1 MEFLLELNW
10 DIIKALFIIIG
21 IDLILGGDNAIV
33 IAMASR
39 KLPDHLQQKAI
50 VFGTILAIAFR
61 FILAT
66 IAIFLLTMPYVQL
79 IGGLLLFYIA
89 TQLLRDQDAH
99 DHPDI
104 QSSTTFLGAV
114 KTIIIAD
121 VVMGFDNVLAI
132 SAAANQNI
140 ALILFGLI
148 ISVPLII
155 FGSQIILKLMKRYPF
170 MIYLGASLLAY
181 TSAELILKEE
191 KIEAV
196 WTSIPYHALT
206 WPLFMVILVLFIG
219 YLSRKPAV

>member
-132 SAAANQNI
+132 SAAANQNV

-148 ISVPLII
+148 VSVPLII
-155 FGSQIILKLMKRYPF
+155 FGSQIILKLMKRYPV

-196 WTSIPYHALT
+196 WTSIPYHTLT
-206 WPLFMVILVLFIG
+206 WPLLMISLVLLTG
-219 YLSRKPAV
+219 YLSRKPAI